1 MRKVLKGLMV
11 IAAVLLTACGKEE
24 AEETMR
30 ITGGQEYIYAPQEGT
45 KAQTAP
51 YTVIM
56 GEADGGQTVSDVTW
70 EILTSASGVSV
81 SADGVVIIDDTYVAG
96 DINGTDIVI
105 QATVNGSDEA
115 AKETVAAT
123 LHVREAE
130 RAASFDILLPDS
142 IQAGTAA
149 EISLANWANQYGEPM
164 EAPHSEV
171 EWAFS
176 HEKLSVEEGQ
186 LQVRMKVGQEAFA
199 AVCATVDGVSAE
211 KRFIV
216 TREEN
221 YEPSPEMLE
230 KLALAEII
238 ILREVDF
245 TRVREVDTESYAYV
259 RESLAGLET
268 LAVDVSGMVNA
279 GSHTQY
285 QVAVRHGDGSVTI
298 EDRKADADG
307 IIRLA
312 LQDADAVEVS
322 PVLRFCLGDCEP
334 AEGQGAVQVA
344 VTDQYTGQEA
354 YGFYGQV
361 ANVAGG
367 VSMRGTANSFVVA
380 LPDGFYSIKIT
391 KPMSGTGRST
401 VKINDASQGTNVG
414 NQGTGGRTGV
424 LPYTY
429 LMEDVLIE
437 GGTARI
443 SLDEKDYTL
452 AAVEVRRT
460 PQIVERR
467 VHIYLGGDSTVSNYY
482 PIEETEPQPGRFQTG
497 WGQVFGQ
504 YVTEANVVTNL
515 AGGGTYAKSWYEMA
529 FPGVIQNAQPG
540 DYFLIQAGIN
550 DRSYSN
556 QEEMVEYLSRMID
569 QCREKDVIVI
579 LVTTMQSPKFWK
591 DKDGNEVGEHG
602 VPAGSGLAPFMDS
615 IRQLAAEKEVFL
627 VDTGKLTGEWYSQVG
642 RTYVAQNYHIYNS
655 ETNVEEDTLHL
666 SYHGALKI
674 AELVATALAQMQ
686 TEGAADGRGNTL
698 DGLSFHEMRE
708 YQFVCQDGAG
718 EEISVK
724 VTGVPAVYRRY
735 GE

>member
-1 MRKVLKGLMV
+1 MRKVFNGLMV
-11 IAAVLLTACGKEE
+11 MAAVLLTACGKEG
-24 AEETMR
+24 AEETMK

-56 GEADGGQTVSDVTW
+56 GEAEGGQTVSDITW
-70 EILTSASGVSV
+70 EILTSVSGASIN
-81 SADGVVIIDDTYVAG
+81 ADGVVTIDDTYVAG

-105 QATVNGSDEA
+105 QATANGNTGEHQ
-115 AKETVAAT
+115 ETATVT

-130 RAASFDILLPDS
+130 RVSSFEILLPDS
-142 IQAGTAA
+142 IQAGTGSA
-149 EISLANWANQYGEPM
+149 ITLANWVNQYGESM
-164 EAPHSEV
+164 EAPGSEV
-171 EWAFS
+171 NWAFS
-176 HEKLSVEEGQ
+176 HEKLAVEEGQ
-186 LQVRMKVGQEAFA
+186 LQVRMKVGQATFA
-199 AVCATVDGVSAE
+199 AVCATVDGVSVE

-216 TREEN
+216 TKEEN

-230 KLALAEII
+230 KLAAAEIV

-245 TRVREVDTESYAYV
+245 NRIREVDTEAYV
-259 RESLAGLET
+259 YVQEALAGVKVLE
-268 LAVDVSGMVNA
+268 VDVSGMINA
-279 GSHTQY
+279 GPDTVY
-285 QVAVRHGDGSVTI
+285 QVAVRHGDGSMTL
-298 EDRKADADG
+298 EDRKADSDG
-307 IIRLA
+307 KIRLN

-322 PVLRFCLGDCEP
+322 PVLRFCLGNCEP
-334 AEGQGAVQVA
+334 AESQGAFQVA
-344 VTDQYTGQEA
+344 AADQYTGQEA
-354 YGFYGQV
+354 YGFYGPV
-361 ANVAGG
+361 ADVTGG
-367 VSMRGTANSFVVA
+367 ISMRGTANSFVVA
-380 LPDGFYSIKIT
+380 LPDGFYNIKIT
-391 KPMSGTGRST
+391 KPLSGTGRST
-401 VKINDASQGTNVG
+401 VKLNGASQGTNVG
-414 NQGTGGRTGV
+414 NQGTGGRTGT

-429 LMEDVLIE
+429 LMEDVFIE

-443 SLDEKDYTL
+443 SLEEKDFTL
-452 AAVEVRRT
+452 AAVEVRKT

-482 PIEETEPQPGRFQTG
+482 PIEEAEPQPGSFQTG

-504 YVTEANVVTNL
+504 YVTEANGVTNL

-529 FPGVIQNAQPG
+529 FPGVIQNGQPG

-556 QEEMVEYLSRMID
+556 QEEMVEYLTKMID
-569 QCREKDVIVI
+569 QCREKGIIVI

-591 DKDGNEVGEHG
+591 DKDGNEVGEHD

-615 IRQLAAEKEVFL
+615 IRELAAEKEVFL

-642 RTYVAQNYHIYNS
+642 RTYVAQNYHLYNR

-674 AELVATALAQMQ
+674 AELIATALAKMQ
-686 TEGAADGRGNTL
+686 AEGVTDGMGNTL
-698 DGLSFHEMRE
+698 DGLSFHEMKE
-708 YQFVCQDGAG
+708 YEFVCQDGAG
-718 EEISVK
+718 QEITVE
-724 VTGVPAVYRRY
+724 VTGVQAVYRRY